1 MPCHAY
7 HAGMSPKNRTE
18 AHKKFVN
25 DLIQVVVATVAFG
38 MGIDKPDVRK
48 VIHYGG
54 KSFFFRSTV
63 YLCTKG
69 TSDLFC
75 EVIKSHQ
82 QLWSYRDRNSGHI
95 ETGIQFKSHP
105 KVTLEFKQKG
115 LSLEKCLQTFQS
127 EGQSGS
133 SLIRS

>member
-1 MPCHAY
+1 MPCRAY

-54 KSFFFRSTV
+54 KSFLKIKDLSL
-63 YLCTKG
+63 YKG

-75 EVIKSHQ
+75 EIIKSHQ
-82 QLWSYRDRNSGHI
+82 QLWSYRDMNSV
-95 ETGIQFKSHP
+95 QVSSKNHP
-105 KVTLEFKQKG
+105 
-115 LSLEKCLQTFQS
+115 
-127 EGQSGS
+127 
-133 SLIRS
+133 